1 MPADITTITSLIT
14 AFRTES
20 REEAVTTEVLGAL
33 LQKIADVIATT
44 ALQTDF
50 DSLSAWRTL
59 FSKLSTVITS
69 LSIGSDDRNN
79 VYLSL
84 NKGIVA
90 TGNVQSLPNNLVIR
104 QATTERAGAMRAQQV
119 QDLNKCKSDISKITS
134 DLGTLSTA
142 LTNFSR
148 NLSLATSATRNNTQS
163 INSLTA
169 WTQDTQNT
177 INSIQLAIRNLQANF
192 NTFASMRQT
201 DTIHIECEIKDGKLY
216 IQGASQLVKSGL
228 RPVIFRYSIRSGRKW
243 VDRETGIRE
252 YLPKR
257 KGWHRYFHDGKIKF
271 ESDDSVWIRDDTPK
285 PAVTKTIYSQSPK
298 TLFLY
303 EKVEKNDDSN
313 IYTSI
318 KLPYGQ
324 KLYEICDATHRFKF
338 AIGFYKNVSAAKH
351 FTFSDLRTNLATF
364 KVVTRSYGMIGTYQ
378 VDYRFSR

>member
-14 AFRTES
+14 AFRTEN

-33 LQKIADVIATT
+33 LQKIANVIAAT

-69 LSIGSDDRNN
+69 LTIGSDDRNN
-79 VYLSL
+79 IYLSL

-90 TGNVQSLPNNLVIR
+90 TGNVQSLPNNIVIR

-134 DLGTLSTA
+134 DLGNLSTA
-142 LTNFSR
+142 LTSFSR
-148 NLSLATSATRNNTQS
+148 SLSLTTSVSRNNTQS
-163 INSLTA
+163 TNTLTT

-177 INSIQLAIRNLQANF
+177 INSIQLAIRNLQSNF

-201 DTIHIECEIKDGKLY
+201 DTIHIECQIKDGRLY

-228 RPVIFRYSIRSGRKW
+228 KPVIFRYSIRSGRKW
-243 VDRETGIRE
+243 ADRKTGKRE
-252 YLPKR
+252 HLPKR
-257 KGWHRYFHDGKIKF
+257 RGWHRYFHDGKIKF
-271 ESDDSVWIRDDTPK
+271 ESDDSMWIRDDTPK
-285 PAVTKTIYSQSPK
+285 PAGTKTVYSQSSK
-298 TLFLY
+298 TLFLR
-303 EKVEKNDDSN
+303 EKVEKDNDEN
-313 IYTSI
+313 KYTSI

-324 KLYEICDATHRFKF
+324 KLYEVCDATRHFKF
-338 AIGFYKNVSAAKH
+338 AVGFYKNVSAAKY
-351 FTFSDLRTNLATF
+351 FTFSDLRTNLAIF
-364 KVVTRSYGMIGTYQ
+364 RVRVTGYGMIGRYQ
-378 VDYRFSR
+378 TEYHFSR

>member
-14 AFRTES
+14 AFRTEN
-20 REEAVTTEVLGAL
+20 REEAVTTEVLGSL

-50 DSLSAWRTL
+50 DSLSAWRKL
-59 FSKLSTVITS
+59 FSKLSSVITS

-90 TGNVQSLPNNLVIR
+90 TGNVQSLPNNIVIR

-119 QDLNKCKSDISKITS
+119 QDLNKCKTDISKLTS

-148 NLSLATSATRNNTQS
+148 TLSLNTAATRANTQS
-163 INSLTA
+163 INNLST
-169 WTQDTQNT
+169 WTQETQNT
-177 INSIQLAIRNLQANF
+177 ISGIQLAIRNLQANF

-201 DTIHIECEIKDGKLY
+201 DTIHIECQIKDGKLY
-216 IQGASQLVKSGL
+216 VQGASQLIKSGL
-228 RPVIFRYSIRSGRKW
+228 MPVIFRYSIRSSRSW
-243 VDRETGIRE
+243 EDRETGKRE

-257 KGWHRYFHDGKIKF
+257 KGWHRYFHDGKIEFK
-271 ESDDSVWIRDDTPK
+271 SDDSMWIRDDTPK
-285 PAVTKTIYSQSPK
+285 QAGTKTVYSQSPK

-303 EKVEKNDDSN
+303 NKVDKDEDTDKY
-313 IYTSI
+313 ISI
-318 KLPYGQ
+318 KVPFGQ
-324 KLYEICDATHRFKF
+324 KLYEVCDATRRFKF

-364 KVVTRSYGMIGTYQ
+364 KVAVHGYGMVGTYQ
-378 VDYRFSR
+378 IDCRFSR

>member
-14 AFRTES
+14 AFRTEN
-20 REEAVTTEVLGAL
+20 REEAVTTEVLGSL
-33 LQKIADVIATT
+33 LQKIANVIATT

-50 DSLSAWRTL
+50 DSLSAWRKL
-59 FSKLSTVITS
+59 FSKLSSVITS

-84 NKGIVA
+84 NKGIVS
-90 TGNVQSLPNNLVIR
+90 TGNIQSLPNNIVIR

-119 QDLNKCKSDISKITS
+119 QDLNKCKTDISKITS

-148 NLSLATSATRNNTQS
+148 TLTLNTSLTRTNTQS
-163 INSLTA
+163 INNLST

-177 INSIQLAIRNLQANF
+177 ISGIQLAIRNLQSNF

-201 DTIHIECEIKDGKLY
+201 DTIHIECQIKDGKIY
-216 IQGASQLVKSGL
+216 VQGASQLIKSGL
-228 RPVIFRYSIRSGRKW
+228 MPVIFRYSIRSSRSW
-243 VDRETGIRE
+243 EDRETGKRE

-257 KGWHRYFHDGKIKF
+257 RGWHRYFHDGKIEFK
-271 ESDDSVWIRDDTPK
+271 SDDSMWIRDDTPK
-285 PAVTKTIYSQSPK
+285 QAGTKTVYSQSPK

-303 EKVEKNDDSN
+303 DKVDKDDESN
-313 IYTSI
+313 KYTSI
-318 KLPYGQ
+318 KLPFGQ
-324 KLYEICDATHRFKF
+324 KLYEVCDTTRRFKF

-364 KVVTRSYGMIGTYQ
+364 KVAVRGYGMIGTYQ

>member
-1 MPADITTITSLIT
+1 MPADITSITSLIT
-14 AFRTES
+14 AFRTEN

-33 LQKIADVIATT
+33 LQKIANVIATT

-90 TGNVQSLPNNLVIR
+90 TGNVQSLPNNIVIR

-119 QDLNKCKSDISKITS
+119 QDLNKCKADISKITS

-142 LTNFSR
+142 LTSFSR
-148 NLSLATSATRNNTQS
+148 NLSLTTSVSRTNTQS
-163 INSLTA
+163 INTLTT

-177 INSIQLAIRNLQANF
+177 INSIQLAIRNLQSNF

-201 DTIHIECEIKDGKLY
+201 DTIHIECQIKDGKLY

-228 RPVIFRYSIRSGRKW
+228 KPVIFRYSIRSGRKW
-243 VDRETGIRE
+243 ADRETGKRE

-257 KGWHRYFHDGKIKF
+257 RGWHRYFHDGKIKF
-271 ESDDSVWIRDDTPK
+271 ESDDSMWIRDDTPQ
-285 PAVTKTIYSQSPK
+285 PAGTKTVYSQSSK
-298 TLFLY
+298 TLFLR
-303 EKVEKNDDSN
+303 EKVEKDDGEN
-313 IYTSI
+313 KYISI

-324 KLYEICDATHRFKF
+324 KLYEVCDATRHFKF
-338 AIGFYKNVSAAKH
+338 AIGFYKNVSAAKC

-364 KVVTRSYGMIGTYQ
+364 RVRVTGHGMIGRYQ
-378 VDYRFSR
+378 TEYHFSR